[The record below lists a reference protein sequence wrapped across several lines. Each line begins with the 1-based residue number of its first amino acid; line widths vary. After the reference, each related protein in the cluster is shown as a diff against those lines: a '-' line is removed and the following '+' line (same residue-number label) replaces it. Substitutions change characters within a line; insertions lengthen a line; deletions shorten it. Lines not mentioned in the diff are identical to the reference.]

1 MHNLFAS
8 TGVEGDLFVTDVMN
22 ESHLS
27 KNPSDLKQKCTQ
39 LPTPFLGTVFH
50 ALSLGVIHFVPS
62 VGNCVHFCLRSL
74 EPFERCD
81 GGKENY
87 TGWKTM

>member
-27 KNPSDLKQKCTQ
+27 KNPGDLKQKCTQ
-39 LPTPFLGTVFH
+39 LSTPFLNTVFY
-50 ALSLGVIHFVPS
+50 AF
-62 VGNCVHFCLRSL
+62 
-74 EPFERCD
+74 
-81 GGKENY
+81 
-87 TGWKTM
+87 